1 MTNWREL
8 EKKIQPHLG
17 SVLVVVLVAVSAFL
31 IGSDYQAKL
40 SSNNTEVA
48 VDDSTSAPVTDEI
61 KQAIESPTTVA
72 VSEANTSKIN
82 INTASLSE
90 LDSLP
95 GIGPKYAQAILDYR
109 NQNGLFVSID
119 DLEKVKGIGPKT
131 VEKLRD
137 QVTL

>member
-1 MTNWREL
+1 M
-8 EKKIQPHLG
+8 
-17 SVLVVVLVAVSAFL
+17 VVVLVAVSAFL